1 MLWSIDSCENRVS
14 ADQYHMT
21 VPRAQVST
29 HWGRVFF
36 EVFCWQITSFK
47 WSQAQFYFFQW
58 FIWNILCLCHYGPA
72 LLRFWFQTDLAR
84 ENSASFLLIQARKT
98 FSYHGQALVTLYV
111 QFVCSDWSKFNTW
124 VHVENL
130 CSILKVVYFDN
141 WRNCLFPLD
150 VQMKYS
156 CYQESS
162 VIHGWFVYWVFGW
175 EMHRVSKFGNPIS
188 DGIVFIFHLAWC
200 LRGFKSLKQPVL
212 GINFWVWFSV
222 GPLRLR
228 LTGPSAN
235 YWSLLS
241 FLNLFWMHAI
251 CVCNFIF
258 LELVAI
264 ERLL

>member
-1 MLWSIDSCENRVS
+1 MRKIYAASWKLFTLTAEADRVLC
-14 ADQYHMT
+14 QLVMFLT
-21 VPRAQVST
+21 
-29 HWGRVFF
+29 VFF
-36 EVFCWQITSFK
+36 HWMYK
-47 WSQAQFYFFQW
+47 
-58 FIWNILCLCHYGPA
+58 
-72 LLRFWFQTDLAR
+72 
-84 ENSASFLLIQARKT
+84 
-98 FSYHGQALVTLYV
+98 
-111 QFVCSDWSKFNTW
+111 
-124 VHVENL
+124 
-130 CSILKVVYFDN
+130 
-141 WRNCLFPLD
+141 
-150 VQMKYS
+150 MKYS

-251 CVCNFIF
+251 CICK
-258 LELVAI
+258 LMHETAI
-264 ERLL
+264 K